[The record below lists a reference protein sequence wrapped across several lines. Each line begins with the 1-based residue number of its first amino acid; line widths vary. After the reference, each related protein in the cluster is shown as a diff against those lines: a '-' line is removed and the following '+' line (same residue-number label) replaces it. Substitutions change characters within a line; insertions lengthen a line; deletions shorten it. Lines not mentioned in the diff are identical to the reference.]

1 MATLLNIDTSVDT
14 ASVCLWQDGHSLGYA
29 INEVQQEQAAWL
41 HPAIQSIITGAGIK
55 PAALQAVAVTI
66 GPGSYTGLRIGLSA
80 AKGLCFSLGIPLIAV
95 NTLEMMASAVK
106 EEEADLFCPLIDARR
121 MEVFTA
127 VYDRNLVPVV
137 EPTAMIITGP
147 VFDELLATK
156 TIVFSGNGSQK
167 LKPVLHH
174 PNAKFSHR
182 KASAS
187 ELAVLSEQ
195 YYRQEKFASLAYAE
209 PLYLKEF
216 YTTARV

>member
-1 MATLLNIDTSVDT
+1 MATILNIDTSVDT
-14 ASVCLWQDGHSLGYA
+14 ASVCLSQDGHSIGYDS
-29 INEVQQEQAAWL
+29 NEVQQDQAAWL
-41 HPAIQSIITGAGIK
+41 HPAIQNMIAGAGMK
-55 PAALQAVAVTI
+55 LAALQAVAVTI

-80 AKGLCFSLGIPLIAV
+80 AKGLCFSLSIPLIAV

-106 EEEADLFCPLIDARR
+106 EEEADLLCPLIDARR

-127 VYDRNLVPVV
+127 VYDRNLVPVIG
-137 EPTAMIITGP
+137 PTAMLITGP
-147 VFDELLATK
+147 AFDELLATK
-156 TIVFSGNGSQK
+156 TIVFSGNGSLK

-174 PNAKFSHR
+174 PNAKFSDR

-195 YYRQEKFASLAYAE
+195 YYRQEKFAGLAYSE